1 MSFFS
6 SLSRFA
12 RKLFVIDKW
21 NIGYVHQSAKSFIES
36 GRIIGTVHW
45 LKETK
50 ADYAADP
57 FATVINNKL
66 CLYYEELNFWTGKGK
81 IMVTDGLSLAK
92 KRPVKGLPNGK
103 IHLSFPCIFNQF
115 GVTYCI
121 PETADANEIALYRID
136 NNNIENVIK
145 ERVLIKGAA
154 FVDSSLLFYKNK
166 YWLFTSKAGV
176 YNQLYIFYA
185 DSLDEP
191 FSAHAKNPISVHKYI
206 GRAAGNLFVVGEQLF
221 RPSQNPQKN
230 YGGSVVVSEIV
241 DLDEKCFRSES
252 VIEVTPELRYPCGL
266 HTLNF
271 AGDMMIIDGKRS
283 VFSLLN
289 PFKKLAKKLQTQRS

>member
-6 SLSRFA
+6 SLSRFI

-21 NIGYVHQSAKSFIES
+21 NIGYVHQSAKSFIEA

-66 CLYYEELNFWTGKGK
+66 CLYYEELSFWTGKGK
-81 IMVTDGLSLAK
+81 IMVTDGFSLAK
-92 KRPVKGLPNGK
+92 KRLVKGLPNGK
-103 IHLSFPCIFNQF
+103 IHLSFPCLFNHA
-115 GVTYCI
+115 GVTYCV
-121 PETADANEIALYRID
+121 PETADANEVALYRID
-136 NNNIENVIK
+136 NTNSENFIK
-145 ERVLIKGAA
+145 ERVLIEGAA

-166 YWLFTSKAGV
+166 YWLFTSKAGHN
-176 YNQLYIFYA
+176 NQLYIYYA
-185 DSLDEP
+185 DSLDAP
-191 FSAHAKNPISVHKYI
+191 FTAHAKNPISVHKYI
-206 GRAAGNLFVVGEQLF
+206 GRAAGCLFVVGEQLY
-221 RPSQNPQKN
+221 RPSQNPEKN
-230 YGGSVVVSEIV
+230 YGGSVVISEVV
-241 DLDEKCFRSES
+241 DLDEKCFRFET
-252 VIEVTPELRYPCGL
+252 VIEVTPELHYPRGL
-266 HTLNF
+266 HTINF
-271 AGDMMIIDGKRS
+271 TGDLMIIDGKRS